1 MPIND
6 TTGELDGFGGVTAV
20 DAQRVGLISDDH
32 YEDASGRHLPDTVLR
47 AFDGVDLILHLGHMV
62 DGGGPGDGVLDRLE
76 SVAPVLGVQYFTK
89 NERDEMVLTPLD
101 GSRVAGLTR
110 VVEAGGMRIGA
121 VHNLGSGPGPQITV
135 PPGGSIPPLDDT
147 DLAAAVTAKFG
158 GPVDVVAFGGT
169 HRPVA
174 LCAHGMLFVNPGSP
188 TFPRGP
194 GWQARVPAPGTVG
207 ILQLHDGVAAF
218 ELVELTRPGLA
229 ATDSTTTEEAR
240 AFGVSP

>member
-1 MPIND
+1 MPSKD
-6 TTGELDGFGGVTAV
+6 TTGELDGFGGVSAI

-32 YEDASGRHLPDTVLR
+32 YEDASGRDLPDTVLR
-47 AFDGVDLILHLGHMV
+47 AFDGVDLILHLGHLM

-76 SVAPVLGVQYFTK
+76 SVAPVLGVQYFTR
-89 NERDEMVLTPLD
+89 NESDEMVLTPPD

-110 VVEAGGMRIGA
+110 VVEAGGVRIGA

-188 TFPRGP
+188 TYPRGP
-194 GWQARVPAPGTVG
+194 GWQAREPAPGTVG
-207 ILQLHDGVAAF
+207 ILQLRDGVAAF
-218 ELVELTRPGLA
+218 ELVELTRPRLA
-229 ATDSTTTEEAR
+229 AAVASGSSA
-240 AFGVSP
+240 ASAS